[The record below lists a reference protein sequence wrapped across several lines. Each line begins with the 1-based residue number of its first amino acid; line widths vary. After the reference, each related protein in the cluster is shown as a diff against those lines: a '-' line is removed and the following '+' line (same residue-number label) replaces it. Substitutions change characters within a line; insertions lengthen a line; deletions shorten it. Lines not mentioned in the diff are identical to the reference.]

1 MTPLALPA
9 KKVAAL
15 LAGVMGVMADHAEL
29 RDVLSRQFQSWNSR
43 LQAVLRLSDPAVA
56 ARDAALVGQSIVTL
70 TACKKLAAL
79 VPGLPTWCSALAGRD
94 AVSLERHS
102 LLGPLLRLG
111 AGPDSSVSILPQSDL
126 STCCLRTVIPQP
138 LFAARAFPSLE
149 VVSLAAFADYRNARR
164 QEFHP
169 VEVSS
174 SPVAS
179 IRAHARPG
187 LCRTWS
193 IRSPSVSCAL
203 MLARRLCPT
212 LRLSPPSTSAVLR
225 LSPIIRPSRR
235 RRSSATSI
243 CCSCA
248 SRTPSST
255 SSSFTQVRVLCF
267 WRDLLLT
274 RVIFGAQLPKVQ
286 AEYYDLFAALRVDLG
301 DETRIG
307 DEPAVQSSQAETPHF
322 VSDVL
327 FLGAYFAHVA
337 LLPTIR
343 QRSRALDEGERLQQE
358 YARVD
363 SGVHWRGVSPPL
375 MYLVALARL
384 TVSFGCRRRSTRSS
398 SLPLLSSK

>member
-1 MTPLALPA
+1 
-9 KKVAAL
+9 
-15 LAGVMGVMADHAEL
+15 MADHAEL

-56 ARDAALVGQSIVTL
+56 ARDATLVGQSIVTL

-79 VPGLPTWCSALAGRD
+79 VPGLPTWCSAPAGRD

-111 AGPDSSVSILPQSDL
+111 AGPDSS
-126 STCCLRTVIPQP
+126 
-138 LFAARAFPSLE
+138 AFPSLE

-169 VEVSS
+169 VEDLVYQVAVHLLRSDAREEVVSYFALIASLNKRRAALAPDHSALS
-174 SPVAS
+174 SA
-179 IRAHARPG
+179 
-187 LCRTWS
+187 
-193 IRSPSVSCAL
+193 AL
-203 MLARRLCPT
+203 LGNVHLLFMRLAD
-212 LRLSPPSTSAVLR
+212 
-225 LSPIIRPSRR
+225 PIINQFERH
-235 RRSSATSI
+235 AI
-243 CCSCA
+243 
-248 SRTPSST
+248 
-255 SSSFTQVRVLCF
+255 
-267 WRDLLLT
+267 
-274 RVIFGAQLPKVQ
+274 IFGAQLPKVQ

-363 SGVHWRGVSPPL
+363 SGVHWRGTPQHA
-375 MYLVALARL
+375 LVKSALAELQVKMLAWQQYQVAVEVQLLDPRYLGFCASFCRL
-384 TVSFGCRRRSTRSS
+384 ALVWLLRLADPEHQHPGTRLALPLPDRLPAGFLRLPEFFITDTFEVLAFINTSS
-398 SLPLLSSK
+398 SIYSLSIGLRPS